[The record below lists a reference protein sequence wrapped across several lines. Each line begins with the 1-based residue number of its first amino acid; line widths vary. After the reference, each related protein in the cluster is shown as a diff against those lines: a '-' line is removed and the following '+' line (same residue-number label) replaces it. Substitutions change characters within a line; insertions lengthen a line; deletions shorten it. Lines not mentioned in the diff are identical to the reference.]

1 MTILTDFDNF
11 SLIGNRNEYYTKRVQ
26 IVSLQHKYVS
36 TLPGK
41 TKNNTKSSRP
51 LTAVRN
57 SVEPIVPDFRRKSFN
72 VRFFPIC

>member
-11 SLIGNRNEYYTKRVQ
+11 SPIGNENEYYTKRVQ

-51 LTAVRN
+51 
-57 SVEPIVPDFRRKSFN
+57 
-72 VRFFPIC
+72 